1 MMMILNLFLY
11 FFQEKE
17 WKYSDNNL
25 LMVKMALTF
34 SVEKIGEVLNQS
46 LEV

>member
-1 MMMILNLFLY
+1 MMIVLNLFSY

-17 WKYSDNNL
+17 WEYINNNL
-25 LMVKMALTF
+25 LMVKMVLIF

-46 LEV
+46 MEV